1 MTLAHIIGLWL
12 LPSLLLLARAIYLS
26 RIEAAY
32 DEGYEACAED
42 VEHDAIDQ
50 LHRDLEKFVRE
61 SA

>member
-1 MTLAHIIGLWL
+1 MTPLLIIGLWL
-12 LPSLLLLARAIYLS
+12 LPSLLLLARATYLN
-26 RIEAAY
+26 RLDAAWKC
-32 DEGYEACAED
+32 GYEACAED